1 MSNFRVGLIGL
12 GGMANAHIH
21 GLKNISSITISA
33 ICDVQPGALDKY
45 GEQLGVPNEK
55 RFADYRQMIQDSE
68 VDAVISVTPNI
79 VHAEIMKVCIE
90 AGKPFLSEKP
100 FTMTLEEA
108 EEVKASF
115 DKTPVP
121 SMVGFSYR
129 YTPAFRFTR
138 ELLQQGKI
146 GRVRSFSVQ
155 YLQGWGSVVYNVPF
169 LWRFDKAMTGTGTLG
184 DLGAHMIDLA
194 HYLFGP
200 FNELAAFMETLIPER
215 KSVASEE
222 FVKVEV
228 DDFASFQAR
237 MENGAL
243 GIFQTTRN
251 AIGSGNQLEI
261 SIYGDEGTLHA
272 STLNQEQLI
281 WIHVDQET
289 GEVMEKKLTV
299 PGRVKL
305 SQWEDF
311 AELLAGAPSDGLP
324 DFAAGYENQRVLEA
338 IVKSNAMKKTV
349 SVANEI

>member
-1 MSNFRVGLIGL
+1 MYRVGLIGL
-12 GGMANAHIH
+12 GGMANAHIN
-21 GLKNISSITISA
+21 GLKNIPEIVISA
-33 ICDVQPGALDKY
+33 ICDVQESALTKF
-45 GEQLGVPNEK
+45 GEQLGVPDGK
-55 RFADYRQMIQDSE
+55 RFTDFRQLIQDPE

-79 VHAEIMKVCIE
+79 VHAEIMKACIE

-115 DKTPVP
+115 DKMPVP
-121 SMVGFSYR
+121 SMIGFSYR
-129 YTPAFRFTR
+129 YTPAFRFAR

-146 GRVRSFSVQ
+146 GKVRSFSVQ

-200 FNELAAFMETLIPER
+200 FQELAAFMETLIPER
-215 KSVASEE
+215 KSVSSDQ

-237 MENGAL
+237 MDNGAL

-272 STLNQEQLI
+272 STLNPDQLI
-281 WIHVDQET
+281 WIYVDGET
-289 GEVMEKKLTV
+289 GELAENKLTV
-299 PGRVKL
+299 PGRVRL

-311 AELLAGAPSDGLP
+311 AQLLSGTPTDGLP
-324 DFAAGYENQRVLEA
+324 DFTAGYENQRVLEA
-338 IVKSNAMKKTV
+338 VIRASASKRTV
-349 SVANEI
+349 SMADEI